1 MTPYPLTKELARMA
15 LSTNADRIPWN
26 EPDKIV
32 VDRTLIGGE
41 RQVATLLDL
50 LCVAYDLQRNKG
62 IERIERVRSKIYIKP
77 CKPI

>member
-1 MTPYPLTKELARMA
+1 MA

-32 VDRTLIGGE
+32 VDRTIIGGE

-50 LCVAYDLQRNKG
+50 LCVAYDL
-62 IERIERVRSKIYIKP
+62 KP
-77 CKPI
+77 KE

>member
-32 VDRTLIGGE
+32 VDRTIIGGE

-50 LCVAYDLQRNKG
+50 LCAAYDLKPK
-62 IERIERVRSKIYIKP
+62 ESVSKEIYIKP
-77 CKPI
+77 CPL

>member
-1 MTPYPLTKELARMA
+1 MTPYPLTKDLARMA

-50 LCVAYDLQRNKG
+50 LCVAYDLKTK
-62 IERIERVRSKIYIKP
+62 E
-77 CKPI
+77 